1 MADPKEIGVLGA
13 GAIGVYVGGKLLAAG
28 NRVRFVGRPS
38 MGKDIS
44 RGIELTNFDGARSVI
59 DGERIAFS
67 GDPASLAPCNIIL
80 VCVKSDDTAAAA
92 AALEPHLAPGACV
105 VSLQNGVGNAATLR
119 AGLPGRKVLA
129 GMVAFNVARIGAN
142 RFHQGTEGG
151 LHIEAGGC
159 AEELARLM
167 NAAGLET
174 EIDAD
179 IDSVLWAKLLLNLNN
194 ALNALSGLPL
204 KRQLSLREHRLPLA
218 DCIAE
223 GLTAL
228 KAAGIRPAQ
237 VTKVPPQ
244 WLPAILRLP
253 NFLFV
258 RLAAAMLKMD
268 DNARSSMAQDLQRG
282 RKPEVDYLNGE
293 IIRLGEKFG
302 VSTPVNR
309 RVRDEILARFEQA
322 TTKTD

>member
-1 MADPKEIGVLGA
+1 MAGLREIGIFGA
-13 GAIGVYVGGKLLAAG
+13 GAIGLYVGGKLLAAG
-28 NRVRFVGRPS
+28 NSVRFVGRPS
-38 MGKDIS
+38 MSNDIS
-44 RGIELTNFDGARSVI
+44 RGIELTSFDGADAVI
-59 DGERIAFS
+59 DAAGITFS
-67 GDPASLAPCNIIL
+67 GDPASLAGCSIVL
-80 VCVKSDDTAAAA
+80 VCVKSADTAAAA
-92 AALEPHLAPGACV
+92 EALIPHLSPECCV

-194 ALNALSGLPL
+194 AVNALSGLPL

-223 GLTAL
+223 GLAAL
-228 KAAGIRPAQ
+228 KAAGIRPAR

-253 NFLFV
+253 DFLFV

-268 DNARSSMAQDLQRG
+268 DDARSSMAQDLERG

-302 VSTPVNR
+302 VPTPVNR
-309 RVRDEILARFEQA
+309 RVREDILGRYDKA
-322 TTKTD
+322 TAKSG